1 MAEGRG
7 LFVDNCAG
15 CHRMEGQGQQG
26 IFPPLD
32 GSSVLQQAA
41 PDSAIQL
48 VLGGAEKPATPEK
61 PTSFAMPAFGWK
73 LGDDDVAALLTYL
86 RNAFGNQAA
95 AVAPQTVADV
105 RATIRATAG
114 NAALSPE

>member
-1 MAEGRG
+1 
-7 LFVDNCAG
+7 
-15 CHRMEGQGQQG
+15 
-26 IFPPLD
+26 
-32 GSSVLQQAA
+32 
-41 PDSAIQL
+41 
-48 VLGGAEKPATPEK
+48 
-61 PTSFAMPAFGWK
+61 MPAFGWK